1 MALAASTYPT
11 DGSVTIWFGSELPAY
26 TAPLTFQITEITGDQ
41 VPADMGPN
49 YRREETFQIV
59 CSLIAYEGGVPNFTT
74 MLTSLMTNFVLLSK
88 AIANNPWLS
97 TSGVNDNTAAVRFA
111 EVGNFVITPETDANG
126 KSAITLDFS
135 VRCQQRVTS
144 LT

>member
-1 MALAASTYPT
+1 MTLQ
-11 DGSVTIWFGSELPAY
+11 ISEV
-26 TAPLTFQITEITGDQ
+26 TGDQ
-41 VPADMGPN
+41 QPAELGNN
-49 YRREETFQIV
+49 YRREETFAIV
-59 CSLIAYEGGVPNFTT
+59 CSLIAYQGGVPDFSV
-74 MLTSLMTNFVLLSK
+74 MLTSLMSNFVLLSQ
-88 AIANNPWLS
+88 AIANNPTLNS
-97 TSGVNDNTAAVRFA
+97 AVRFA